1 MSRAP
6 RATRRRIS
14 SALLAVPLAT
24 SVVLTGS
31 GSASAAPAS
40 VPAADDFNGDGYA
53 DLVVGAPGATVS
65 GKTKAGYVAVTY
77 GSAKGLST
85 ANKKIVS
92 RSTTGIPGAA
102 TQNQLFGA
110 SFAKAD
116 LDRDGYG
123 DLVIAGGKEG
133 SVILWG
139 SASGLTGGTGIA
151 YGAAPQAGDFDGDG
165 KTDLALFSA
174 QRVSGDDPS
183 GAPAALWKG
192 PIKRDG
198 KPTAVLPLLD
208 KSLWWGYSE
217 EDASCATGG
226 GCEDGPSSITGP
238 VVSGEVG
245 DFNGDGRDD
254 LVQWVYTGDG
264 TWGNRLLMG
273 GGATGF
279 TRGQA
284 PGDTTGGDA
293 GTGVGDVNGDG
304 YDDLVVG
311 ADDWSQKGR
320 IAYGSAA
327 GLTDANTHA
336 FDQDLPGF
344 PGAQEEDDRLGSS
357 VSVAD
362 VTGDGFA
369 DVALGIEGED
379 IGTVANAGSVALL
392 HGSAA
397 GLTGTGAQV
406 FHQNT
411 AGVPGVAEANDQF
424 GATTALLDVDGD
436 GHRDLAA
443 ASIAENASN
452 GAVWLLHGTASGL
465 TTKSALA
472 FGPKDLA
479 APYTN
484 ALFGSYLR

>member
-14 SALLAVPLAT
+14 SALLAVPLAA

-53 DLVVGAPGATVS
+53 DLVVGAPSATVS
-65 GKTKAGYVAVTY
+65 GKAKAGYVAVTY
-77 GSAKGLST
+77 GSSTGLST
-85 ANKKIVS
+85 AKKKIVS

-102 TQNQLFGA
+102 TEKQLFGA
-110 SFAKAD
+110 SFTKAD

-151 YGAAPQAGDFDGDG
+151 YGAVPQAGDFDGDG
-165 KTDLALFSA
+165 TTDLALFSA

-208 KSLWWGYSE
+208 RSLWWGWSE
-217 EDASCATGG
+217 EDASCETGG
-226 GCEDGPSSITGP
+226 GCENGPASITGP
-238 VVSGEVG
+238 IRSGEVG
-245 DFNGDGRDD
+245 DFNRDGRDD
-254 LVQWVYTGDG
+254 ILQMTYTGDG
-264 TWGNRLLMG
+264 TWGHRLLLG

-279 TRGQA
+279 TRG
-284 PGDTTGGDA
+284 DTSGVRGGEDSGIGA
-293 GTGVGDVNGDG
+293 GDVNGDG
-304 YDDLVVG
+304 YDDVVTG
-311 ADDWSQKGR
+311 GEKAH

-327 GLTDANTHA
+327 GLTDANAHDV
-336 FDQDLPGF
+336 DQDLPGF
-344 PGAQEEDDRLGSS
+344 PGAQEEGDHVGSA

-362 VTGDGFA
+362 VTGDGYA

-379 IGTVANAGSVALL
+379 VGSVTDAGSVALL

-397 GLTGTGAQV
+397 GLTGAGAQV

-443 ASIAENASN
+443 ASTAENASN
-452 GAVWLLHGTASGL
+452 GAVWLLRGTASGL

-484 ALFGSYLR
+484 ALFGSFLR

>member
-1 MSRAP
+1 
-6 RATRRRIS
+6 
-14 SALLAVPLAT
+14 
-24 SVVLTGS
+24 S

-53 DLVVGAPGATVS
+53 DLVVGAPSATVS
-65 GKTKAGYVAVTY
+65 GKAKAGYVAVTY
-77 GSAKGLST
+77 GSSTGLST
-85 ANKKIVS
+85 AKKKIVS

-102 TQNQLFGA
+102 TEKQLFGA
-110 SFAKAD
+110 SFTKAD

-151 YGAAPQAGDFDGDG
+151 YGAVPQAGDFDGDG
-165 KTDLALFSA
+165 TTDLALFSA

-208 KSLWWGYSE
+208 RSLWWGWSE
-217 EDASCATGG
+217 EDASCETGG
-226 GCEDGPSSITGP
+226 GCENGPASITGP
-238 VVSGEVG
+238 IRSGEVG
-245 DFNGDGRDD
+245 DFNRDGRDD
-254 LVQWVYTGDG
+254 ILQMTYTGDG
-264 TWGNRLLMG
+264 TWGHRLLLG

-279 TRGQA
+279 TRG
-284 PGDTTGGDA
+284 DTSGVRGGEDSGIGA
-293 GTGVGDVNGDG
+293 GDVNGDG
-304 YDDLVVG
+304 YDDVVTG
-311 ADDWSQKGR
+311 GEKAH

-327 GLTDANTHA
+327 GLTDANAHDV
-336 FDQDLPGF
+336 DQDLPGF
-344 PGAQEEDDRLGSS
+344 PGAQEEGDHVGSA

-362 VTGDGFA
+362 VTGDGYA

-379 IGTVANAGSVALL
+379 VGSVTDAGSVALL

-397 GLTGTGAQV
+397 GLTGAGAQV

-443 ASIAENASN
+443 ASTAENASN
-452 GAVWLLHGTASGL
+452 GAVWLLRGTASGL

-484 ALFGSYLR
+484 ALFGSFLR